1 MITSSSFLKSNF
13 YIIVALASILGSV
26 IATPHIANFA
36 NIANLDPPGFTQTAS
51 AQSLPHQVDHH
62 VPIRERTGD
71 PVRVETQMTDADRN
85 CEMSCI
91 FVEFTPGRNGKA
103 GLAYVGDSPMDLSG
117 ARRVHFFLMG
127 DKGGE
132 MVKVYVAGKSPSS
145 GQNASGQLPSGQNAS
160 GLRPDSLFKEKFAK
174 TGAITLTNDWER
186 YEISLAGVD
195 LTGITAPFA
204 IELLKGRNSAPQA
217 VYFKFIVYENLA
229 VDPRFEL
236 AANTTNATALTAT
249 NATATNATATNA
261 TATNATATTATN
273 ATAPDN
279 NGVRGDNN
287 TRGQSDENLGDA
299 RNETSTS
306 ANNTTAGTS
315 DEQSSNATSDTPV
328 EGSLIPEVEQEPSTP
343 SSATDGEASPVASNV
358 EVTTNQDTPVPITLQ
373 ATDEDPGDSLTFSVS
388 EAANGGEISE
398 FDPQDGTLTYTPPAG
413 FSGQDAFNF
422 KAVDSRGVESN
433 TATVTIT
440 VNAAAN
446 QAPVASNEEEV
457 TTTTDQDAVNN
468 SPVASNVEVTT
479 NQDTPVPITLQATDE
494 DPGDSL
500 TFSVSEAANGGEISE
515 FDPQDGTLT
524 YTPPA
529 GFSGQDAF
537 NFKAVDSRGVES
549 NTATVTITINKINQ
563 PPIANAGIDATVNER
578 TRGYYLDGTGSS
590 DPDGQV
596 TQYIWRQTSGTAV
609 TLDTTSNPG
618 YAIFN
623 VPNVRDSST
632 KLTFELIV
640 QDNDGAQSQQPDTV
654 VITINDL
661 RPTSSQP
668 RTMGYWMINTA
679 NTCYYNYWIC

>member
-249 NATATNATATNA
+249 NATATNATAL
-261 TATNATATTATN
+261 TATNATATN

-343 SSATDGEASPVASNV
+343 SSATDGEAFPVASNV

-373 ATDEDPGDSLTFSVS
+373 ATDEDPGDSLTFSIS

-422 KAVDSRGVESN
+422 KAVDSR
-433 TATVTIT
+433 
-440 VNAAAN
+440 
-446 QAPVASNEEEV
+446 
-457 TTTTDQDAVNN
+457 
-468 SPVASNVEVTT
+468 
-479 NQDTPVPITLQATDE
+479 
-494 DPGDSL
+494 
-500 TFSVSEAANGGEISE
+500 
-515 FDPQDGTLT
+515 
-524 YTPPA
+524 
-529 GFSGQDAF
+529 
-537 NFKAVDSRGVES
+537 
-549 NTATVTITINKINQ
+549 
-563 PPIANAGIDATVNER
+563 
-578 TRGYYLDGTGSS
+578 
-590 DPDGQV
+590 
-596 TQYIWRQTSGTAV
+596 
-609 TLDTTSNPG
+609 
-618 YAIFN
+618 
-623 VPNVRDSST
+623 
-632 KLTFELIV
+632 
-640 QDNDGAQSQQPDTV
+640 
-654 VITINDL
+654 
-661 RPTSSQP
+661 
-668 RTMGYWMINTA
+668 
-679 NTCYYNYWIC
+679 

>member
-26 IATPHIANFA
+26 IATPHIA

-103 GLAYVGDSPMDLSG
+103 GLAYVGDAPMDLSG

-261 TATNATATTATN
+261 TATNATALTATNATATN

-446 QAPVASNEEEV
+446 QAPVASNVEEV
-457 TTTTDQDAVNN
+457 TT
-468 SPVASNVEVTT
+468 EE
-479 NQDTPVPITLQATDE
+479 DTPVPITLQATDE
-494 DPGDSL
+494 DEEDTL

-515 FDPQDGTLT
+515 FDSQDGTLTYTPPAGFSGQDAFNFKAVDSRGVESNTATVTITVNAAANQAPVASNVQVTTEEDTPVPITLQATDEDEEDTLTFSVSEAANGGEISEFDSQDGTLT

-549 NTATVTITINKINQ
+549 NTATVTITIN
-563 PPIANAGIDATVNER
+563 TVNQSPAE
-578 TRGYYLDGTGSS
+578 GSGVAEEDDSGDMYS
-590 DPDGQV
+590 DDDDD
-596 TQYIWRQTSGTAV
+596 A
-609 TLDTTSNPG
+609 D
-618 YAIFN
+618 AA
-623 VPNVRDSST
+623 D
-632 KLTFELIV
+632 
-640 QDNDGAQSQQPDTV
+640 
-654 VITINDL
+654 
-661 RPTSSQP
+661 
-668 RTMGYWMINTA
+668 
-679 NTCYYNYWIC
+679 

>member
-91 FVEFTPGRNGKA
+91 FVEFPPGRNGKA

-160 GLRPDSLFKEKFAK
+160 GLRPDSLFREKFAK

-236 AANTTNATALTAT
+236 AANTTNATALTATNATATNATAT

-398 FDPQDGTLTYTPPAG
+398 FDNKAVTLPYTTPAG

-433 TATVTIT
+433 TATVTITVNKVNSPPTAADDSTSTNADNPVVISILDNDSDPDGNSLIIESITVQPLSGAATINENGTITYTPNAGFSGTDSFEYSISDGNAGGGTDTATVTIT

-500 TFSVSEAANGGEISE
+500 TFSVSEAAN
-515 FDPQDGTLT
+515 
-524 YTPPA
+524 
-529 GFSGQDAF
+529 
-537 NFKAVDSRGVES
+537 
-549 NTATVTITINKINQ
+549 
-563 PPIANAGIDATVNER
+563 
-578 TRGYYLDGTGSS
+578 
-590 DPDGQV
+590 
-596 TQYIWRQTSGTAV
+596 
-609 TLDTTSNPG
+609 
-618 YAIFN
+618 
-623 VPNVRDSST
+623 
-632 KLTFELIV
+632 
-640 QDNDGAQSQQPDTV
+640 
-654 VITINDL
+654 
-661 RPTSSQP
+661 
-668 RTMGYWMINTA
+668 
-679 NTCYYNYWIC
+679 

>member
-261 TATNATATTATN
+261 TATNATATNATALTATNATATN

-373 ATDEDPGDSLTFSVS
+373 ATDEDPGDSLTFSIS

-494 DPGDSL
+494 DQEDTL

-549 NTATVTITINKINQ
+549 NTATVTITVNAAANQ
-563 PPIANAGIDATVNER
+563 APVASNEEEEDGSGDMDSDDDDDDDDDA
-578 TRGYYLDGTGSS
+578 D
-590 DPDGQV
+590 
-596 TQYIWRQTSGTAV
+596 
-609 TLDTTSNPG
+609 
-618 YAIFN
+618 
-623 VPNVRDSST
+623 
-632 KLTFELIV
+632 
-640 QDNDGAQSQQPDTV
+640 
-654 VITINDL
+654 
-661 RPTSSQP
+661 
-668 RTMGYWMINTA
+668 
-679 NTCYYNYWIC
+679 

>member
-204 IELLKGRNSAPQA
+204 IELLKGRSSALQG

-229 VDPRFEL
+229 VDPRFAL
-236 AANTTNATALTAT
+236 AANSTNATALTATNATALTATNATATNATATNATATNATATNATATNATATNATAT

-446 QAPVASNEEEV
+446 QAPVASNVEEV
-457 TTTTDQDAVNN
+457 TTD
-468 SPVASNVEVTT
+468 E
-479 NQDTPVPITLQATDE
+479 DTPVPITLQATDE
-494 DPGDSL
+494 DEEDTL
-500 TFSVSEAANGGEISE
+500 TFSVSEAANGGEISQ

-549 NTATVTITINKINQ
+549 NTATVTITVNAAANQ
-563 PPIANAGIDATVNER
+563 APVASNVEEVTTEEDTPVPITLQATDE
-578 TRGYYLDGTGSS
+578 DEE
-590 DPDGQV
+590 
-596 TQYIWRQTSGTAV
+596 
-609 TLDTTSNPG
+609 DT
-618 YAIFN
+618 
-623 VPNVRDSST
+623 
-632 KLTFELIV
+632 LTFSVSE
-640 QDNDGAQSQQPDTV
+640 A
-654 VITINDL
+654 
-661 RPTSSQP
+661 
-668 RTMGYWMINTA
+668 A
-679 NTCYYNYWIC
+679 NGGEISEFDP

>member
-103 GLAYVGDSPMDLSG
+103 GLAYVGDAPMDLSG

-145 GQNASGQLPSGQNAS
+145 GQNASGQNASGQNAS

-236 AANTTNATALTAT
+236 AANTTNATATNPKATNATATNATTLTATNATATNATATNATALTAT

-261 TATNATATTATN
+261 TATNATATN
-273 ATAPDN
+273 AT
-279 NGVRGDNN
+279 
-287 TRGQSDENLGDA
+287 
-299 RNETSTS
+299 
-306 ANNTTAGTS
+306 
-315 DEQSSNATSDTPV
+315 DT
-328 EGSLIPEVEQEPSTP
+328 
-343 SSATDGEASPVASNV
+343 
-358 EVTTNQDTPVPITLQ
+358 
-373 ATDEDPGDSLTFSVS
+373 
-388 EAANGGEISE
+388 
-398 FDPQDGTLTYTPPAG
+398 
-413 FSGQDAFNF
+413 
-422 KAVDSRGVESN
+422 
-433 TATVTIT
+433 
-440 VNAAAN
+440 
-446 QAPVASNEEEV
+446 
-457 TTTTDQDAVNN
+457 
-468 SPVASNVEVTT
+468 
-479 NQDTPVPITLQATDE
+479 
-494 DPGDSL
+494 
-500 TFSVSEAANGGEISE
+500 
-515 FDPQDGTLT
+515 
-524 YTPPA
+524 
-529 GFSGQDAF
+529 
-537 NFKAVDSRGVES
+537 
-549 NTATVTITINKINQ
+549 
-563 PPIANAGIDATVNER
+563 
-578 TRGYYLDGTGSS
+578 
-590 DPDGQV
+590 
-596 TQYIWRQTSGTAV
+596 
-609 TLDTTSNPG
+609 
-618 YAIFN
+618 
-623 VPNVRDSST
+623 
-632 KLTFELIV
+632 
-640 QDNDGAQSQQPDTV
+640 
-654 VITINDL
+654 
-661 RPTSSQP
+661 
-668 RTMGYWMINTA
+668 
-679 NTCYYNYWIC
+679 

>member
-103 GLAYVGDSPMDLSG
+103 GLAYVGDAPMDLSG

-249 NATATNATATNA
+249 NATALTATNATATNATATNATATNATATNATATNATATNA

-315 DEQSSNATSDTPV
+315 DEQSSNTTSDTPV

-398 FDPQDGTLTYTPPAG
+398 FDSQDGTLTYTPPAG

-440 VNAAAN
+440 VNA
-446 QAPVASNEEEV
+446 
-457 TTTTDQDAVNN
+457 
-468 SPVASNVEVTT
+468 
-479 NQDTPVPITLQATDE
+479 
-494 DPGDSL
+494 
-500 TFSVSEAANGGEISE
+500 
-515 FDPQDGTLT
+515 
-524 YTPPA
+524 
-529 GFSGQDAF
+529 
-537 NFKAVDSRGVES
+537 
-549 NTATVTITINKINQ
+549 
-563 PPIANAGIDATVNER
+563 
-578 TRGYYLDGTGSS
+578 
-590 DPDGQV
+590 
-596 TQYIWRQTSGTAV
+596 
-609 TLDTTSNPG
+609 
-618 YAIFN
+618 
-623 VPNVRDSST
+623 
-632 KLTFELIV
+632 
-640 QDNDGAQSQQPDTV
+640 
-654 VITINDL
+654 
-661 RPTSSQP
+661 
-668 RTMGYWMINTA
+668 
-679 NTCYYNYWIC
+679 

>member
-26 IATPHIANFA
+26 IATPHIA

-117 ARRVHFFLMG
+117 ARRVHFFLMR

-132 MVKVYVAGKSPSS
+132 MVKVYVAGKSPS
-145 GQNASGQLPSGQNAS
+145 SGQLPSGQNAS

-249 NATATNATATNA
+249 NATALTATNATATNTTATNATATNA
-261 TATNATATTATN
+261 TATNATATNATATN

-373 ATDEDPGDSLTFSVS
+373 ATDEDPGDSLTFS
-388 EAANGGEISE
+388 I
-398 FDPQDGTLTYTPPAG
+398 
-413 FSGQDAFNF
+413 
-422 KAVDSRGVESN
+422 
-433 TATVTIT
+433 
-440 VNAAAN
+440 
-446 QAPVASNEEEV
+446 
-457 TTTTDQDAVNN
+457 
-468 SPVASNVEVTT
+468 
-479 NQDTPVPITLQATDE
+479 
-494 DPGDSL
+494 
-500 TFSVSEAANGGEISE
+500 SEAANGGEISE

-549 NTATVTITINKINQ
+549 NTATVTITIN
-563 PPIANAGIDATVNER
+563 TVNQSPAE
-578 TRGYYLDGTGSS
+578 GSGVAEEDDSGDMDS
-590 DPDGQV
+590 DDDDD
-596 TQYIWRQTSGTAV
+596 A
-609 TLDTTSNPG
+609 D
-618 YAIFN
+618 AA
-623 VPNVRDSST
+623 D
-632 KLTFELIV
+632 
-640 QDNDGAQSQQPDTV
+640 
-654 VITINDL
+654 
-661 RPTSSQP
+661 
-668 RTMGYWMINTA
+668 
-679 NTCYYNYWIC
+679 

>member
-261 TATNATATTATN
+261 TATNATALTATNATATN

-388 EAANGGEISE
+388 EAANGGEISN
-398 FDPQDGTLTYTPPAG
+398 FD
-413 FSGQDAFNF
+413 
-422 KAVDSRGVESN
+422 K
-433 TATVTIT
+433 
-440 VNAAAN
+440 
-446 QAPVASNEEEV
+446 
-457 TTTTDQDAVNN
+457 
-468 SPVASNVEVTT
+468 
-479 NQDTPVPITLQATDE
+479 
-494 DPGDSL
+494 
-500 TFSVSEAANGGEISE
+500 
-515 FDPQDGTLT
+515 QDGTLT

>member
-26 IATPHIANFA
+26 IATPHIA

-103 GLAYVGDSPMDLSG
+103 GLAYVGDAPMDLSG

-145 GQNASGQLPSGQNAS
+145 GQNSSGQNAS
-160 GLRPDSLFKEKFAK
+160 SLRPDSLFREKFARS
-174 TGAITLTNDWER
+174 GAITLTNDWER

-195 LTGITAPFA
+195 LTGVTAPFA
-204 IELLKGRNSAPQA
+204 IELLRGRNSGPQA
-217 VYFKFIVYENLA
+217 IYFKFIVYENQA

-236 AANTTNATALTAT
+236 AANGTNATALTAT
-249 NATATNATATNA
+249 NATATNATALTATNA
-261 TATNATATTATN
+261 TATNATATN

-287 TRGQSDENLGDA
+287 TRGQSDENLGDV
-299 RNETSTS
+299 RNENSTS

-373 ATDEDPGDSLTFSVS
+373 ATDEDPGDSLTFS
-388 EAANGGEISE
+388 
-398 FDPQDGTLTYTPPAG
+398 
-413 FSGQDAFNF
+413 
-422 KAVDSRGVESN
+422 
-433 TATVTIT
+433 
-440 VNAAAN
+440 
-446 QAPVASNEEEV
+446 
-457 TTTTDQDAVNN
+457 
-468 SPVASNVEVTT
+468 
-479 NQDTPVPITLQATDE
+479 
-494 DPGDSL
+494 
-500 TFSVSEAANGGEISE
+500 
-515 FDPQDGTLT
+515 
-524 YTPPA
+524 
-529 GFSGQDAF
+529 
-537 NFKAVDSRGVES
+537 
-549 NTATVTITINKINQ
+549 
-563 PPIANAGIDATVNER
+563 
-578 TRGYYLDGTGSS
+578 
-590 DPDGQV
+590 
-596 TQYIWRQTSGTAV
+596 
-609 TLDTTSNPG
+609 
-618 YAIFN
+618 
-623 VPNVRDSST
+623 
-632 KLTFELIV
+632 
-640 QDNDGAQSQQPDTV
+640 
-654 VITINDL
+654 
-661 RPTSSQP
+661 
-668 RTMGYWMINTA
+668 
-679 NTCYYNYWIC
+679 